1 MDRNKQNDF
10 LKKNL
15 WVGTSYFPLSCN
27 WYWGYFH
34 LASPVI
40 GALGHSPKAT
50 LTFTAENTKGP
61 NQANSF
67 PKLILIQWEVKT
79 NVSVFF
85 WALDLIDRSFFWIVH
100 LWFNFLTP
108 TCPSRLGSLPL
119 LCFFC
124 GVFLT
129 TWFCAGFFPTWTPW
143 SPSPVPASWP
153 TAFSS
158 RLCLHLSACALST
171 EEGKALQLFVETC

>member
-1 MDRNKQNDF
+1 MTLMCFTAHIFSFFFSWKKGLDF
-10 LKKNL
+10 LGPRTVVRLLEQAWEAVHNPDPINL
-15 WVGTSYFPLSCN
+15 SGRANVLFQ
-27 WYWGYFH
+27 
-34 LASPVI
+34 
-40 GALGHSPKAT
+40 KAT
-50 LTFTAENTKGP
+50 CTLNNLKSP
-61 NQANSF
+61 
-67 PKLILIQWEVKT
+67 
-79 NVSVFF
+79 
-85 WALDLIDRSFFWIVH
+85 ALAGHWDRSFFWIVH